1 MYILHIIYI
10 LYQIYLFD
18 IYYMINTQFYL
29 FDMTSCEYFEL
40 VKNGSPNPMQLALV
54 IF

>member
-10 LYQIYLFD
+10 LYQVYLFD

-40 VKNGSPNPMQLALV
+40 VKNGSSNPIQLELV